1 MRESTCL
8 FLVSTGFEHL
18 DSHLIVRVG
27 NSTTNEKSVKFS
39 FLPFLELRSG
49 EPKLRH
55 VWKAVAP
62 LLDIVA

>member
-1 MRESTCL
+1 MRESACL

-39 FLPFLELRSG
+39 FLPFLELG
-49 EPKLRH
+49 TLREDEQ
-55 VWKAVAP
+55 KN
-62 LLDIVA
+62 IKFIRGC